1 MNKVLLIIPAYNEA
15 KNIEKVVDDIVRNFP
30 QYDYVVVND
39 TVEQA
44 TEDILAIVSYVYK
57 SGYHDMYISDS
68 TGQAYA
74 DFTTVSISDNDV
86 CNAIRRLFKNNTYLQ
101 ISKMD
106 QTISFLQWTG
116 LRDIGCG
123 ILFSKNVEESIESE
137 FITELVPLSEKD
149 WFYYVSD
156 YNAWRIGE
164 RATIDRKME

>member
-1 MNKVLLIIPAYNEA
+1 MKKRNGMIMLAVIIMFLFFVPKFTSIDTPPSVNFVQTCFNE
-15 KNIEKVVDDIVRNFP
+15 NR
-30 QYDYVVVND
+30 
-39 TVEQA
+39 
-44 TEDILAIVSYVYK
+44 EDILAIVSYVYK

-137 FITELVPLSEKD
+137 FITELIPLSEKD